1 MRRTQMT
8 TWMPRSA
15 RGAIGGLLALGLLAL
30 GPVPSQAGDDT
41 AAPITLPTVTHAG
54 KAPKDALRVQVTKDG
69 VITLGDDATPLGAA
83 TLRRALAEKAA
94 RPELPSAASS
104 TDLILE
110 VDAEL
115 PWSLATWVLQIAAD
129 PQVRICRTWFAVRV
143 PSGERGALAV
153 FLPTD
158 RGLRPGPIVQPTFSK
173 RMVTV
178 LSRPTGVAPSLDG
191 LYSALLDRPAAAR
204 AEALA
209 RLGLLEAQLSLAAL
223 RKMAGLAVLLGCGV
237 FLTWQLASAAVVA
250 AAVWGGL
257 SLPLGLLLGTLLNA
271 ALTLWLFRMVKQI
284 RDTLGFSRT
293 RRFLRGQDDESAA
306 D

>member
-1 MRRTQMT
+1 MEPPEPHGPPAPPDSITELAHALVELARD
-8 TWMPRSA
+8 SA
-15 RGAIGGLLALGLLAL
+15 D
-30 GPVPSQAGDDT
+30 Q
-41 AAPITLPTVTHAG
+41 
-54 KAPKDALRVQVTKDG
+54 
-69 VITLGDDATPLGAA
+69 
-83 TLRRALAEKAA
+83 
-94 RPELPSAASS
+94 
-104 TDLILE
+104 
-110 VDAEL
+110 
-115 PWSLATWVLQIAAD
+115 
-129 PQVRICRTWFAVRV
+129 
-143 PSGERGALAV
+143 
-153 FLPTD
+153 
-158 RGLRPGPIVQPTFSK
+158 
-173 RMVTV
+173 
-178 LSRPTGVAPSLDG
+178 
-191 LYSALLDRPAAAR
+191 